1 MSEDT
6 LKIIQ
11 DLREK
16 FGMDVENLIR
26 KGILPTNAAK
36 KWLVKELYFEY
47 AKQGKTYTKEGRT
60 YTDIKLELSEEYGI
74 SISSIEKLVYREH

>member
-11 DLREK
+11 DIREK

-26 KGILPTNAAK
+26 IGILPTNAAK
-36 KWLVKELYFEY
+36 KWLV
-47 AKQGKTYTKEGRT
+47 GKTSLI
-60 YTDIKLELSEEYGI
+60 DQ
-74 SISSIEKLVYREH
+74 SSPM